1 MGYFQ
6 SFSNQLQVK
15 MQAFYHFLEIIAH
28 VLYRFIPFKKQY
40 RILQGYWTTSIRRQL
55 IIGIAAVHAVLMTI
69 FVVDLTE
76 QQRTFLRQENL
87 KQSIALAENLAA
99 NSSSWVLAS
108 DVMGMREILSYQ
120 MRYPGLEYALITNLR
135 GQVLAHTDLQWI
147 GHYLTDD
154 IGLALFENQQTTP
167 TAKVLLQTST
177 FLDVAA
183 PILSGNKLLGWVRV
197 GLSTKTVERNLQTVI
212 LNGLFYAVLAIVIG
226 VFFAIFLAN
235 SLTAGLNNL
244 LLIIEQVKLG
254 EREARADE
262 LRQDEIGRLGKGF
275 NAMLYAIK
283 ESDERMQEA
292 KKVAEAAN
300 VAKSQFI
307 ANMSHE
313 LRTPLNAVIGYSEM
327 LKEDYEDLSQDEVI
341 IDLHKINASGKHLL
355 SLINDVLDLSKIES
369 GKMEVFNETFNISTM
384 VDEVLT
390 TIEVLIKQRCNRL
403 ELRYEH
409 AVGLMYGDSI
419 KLRQVLLNLLGNAS
433 KFTENGVIQLVIS
446 TFEKE
451 GLPWISFSIQD
462 NGIGI
467 PKDQQKLLFKPFKQ
481 VDGSTTRKYGGTGL
495 GLVISKHFVEMMGGF
510 IELESEADKGTRFVI
525 ALPTKI
531 MSYPIL
537 PEKESDNTLPQ
548 LLPQNFNVQNTEQ
561 IAEENV
567 TESKPTVLVI
577 DDDSSTRDLLSKHIG
592 KMGYKVIVAEN
603 GQDGLRLAREIRPDA
618 ITLDVMMPGIDGWM
632 VLSELKND
640 ITLQSIPVI
649 MLSMVENQELGYSL
663 GASEYLL
670 KPIDHQQIFKVLQKY
685 HAIKQRD
692 YSVMVIEDDRITQD
706 LTRDMLQRHGWK
718 VTLAHNGKV
727 ALELAEQTLPDL
739 ILLDLMMPEMDGFEF
754 LNRLRHHAD
763 LKNTPVIV
771 LTAKEM
777 TRADRE
783 YLTSRVNAIF
793 QKGAYHRDDLLTQL
807 QELLMSSTNTGRKE
821 S

>member
-6 SFSNQLQVK
+6 SFSTQLQAK
-15 MQAFYHFLEIIAH
+15 MQAFYHFLEIIGQT
-28 VLYRFIPFKKQY
+28 LYRFMPLKKQY
-40 RILQGYWTTSIRRQL
+40 QTLQGYWSTSIRRQL

-69 FVVDLTE
+69 FVIDLTE
-76 QQRTFLRQENL
+76 QQRTFLQQQSL
-87 KQSIALAENLAA
+87 KQAIALAENLAA
-99 NSSSWVLAS
+99 NSGSWVLAS
-108 DVMGMREILSYQ
+108 DVMGMRETLSYQ

-135 GQVLAHTDLQWI
+135 GQVLAHTDSQWI
-147 GHYLTDD
+147 GHYLTDE
-154 IGLALFENQQTTP
+154 IGISLFENQKVTP
-167 TAKVLLQTST
+167 TAKVLLQTAT

-197 GLSTKTVERNLQTVI
+197 GLSTKMVERNLQTVI

-226 VFFAIFLAN
+226 VLFAIFLAN

-244 LLIIEQVKLG
+244 LLVIEQVKLG
-254 EREARADE
+254 EREVRADE

-283 ESDERMQEA
+283 ESDEKMQEA
-292 KKVAEAAN
+292 KQVAEAAN

-327 LKEDYEDLSQDEVI
+327 LKEDFEDLSQEEVV

-390 TIEVLIKQRCNRL
+390 TIEVLIKQRRNRL
-403 ELRYEH
+403 ELRYERP
-409 AVGLMYGDSI
+409 VGLMYGDLI

-433 KFTENGVIQLVIS
+433 KFTENGVIQLVVN

-451 GLPWISFSIQD
+451 GLPWVSFSIQD

-510 IELESEADKGTRFVI
+510 IELESEAEKGTRFVV

-531 MSYPIL
+531 MTYPAFL
-537 PEKESDNTLPQ
+537 EKETDNLSIDVLSHVSNPSSEKI
-548 LLPQNFNVQNTEQ
+548 V
-561 IAEENV
+561 EENV
-567 TESKPTVLVI
+567 TENKPTVLVI
-577 DDDSSTRDLLSKHIG
+577 DDDNSTRDLLSKHIG
-592 KMGYKVIVAEN
+592 KMGYKVIVADN
-603 GQDGLRLAREIRPDA
+603 GQEGLRLAREIRPDA

-640 ITLQSIPVI
+640 INLQSIPVI

-718 VTLAHNGKV
+718 VTLANNGKV
-727 ALELAEQTLPDL
+727 ALELAEKTLPDL

-754 LNRLRHHAD
+754 LNHLRHHAD
-763 LKNTPVIV
+763 LKNIPVIV

-807 QELLMSSTNTGRKE
+807 QELLMSSTNIAKKE